1 MLFGEAMEKRTPKD
15 RKTALQIAFGK
26 TLRKKRLEK
35 NLSQETLADLA
46 NLHFTYVSSVERGE
60 RNISL
65 ENMSKLAKA
74 LSCSVGELVLGL

>member
-1 MLFGEAMEKRTPKD
+1 MKKRIPVKPKD

-26 TLRKKRLEK
+26 SLRLKRLALG
-35 NLSQETLADLA
+35 LSQEQLAERA
-46 NLHFTYVSSVERGE
+46 EMHFTYVSSVERGE

-74 LSCSVGELVLGL
+74 IGCSIQELLVGL